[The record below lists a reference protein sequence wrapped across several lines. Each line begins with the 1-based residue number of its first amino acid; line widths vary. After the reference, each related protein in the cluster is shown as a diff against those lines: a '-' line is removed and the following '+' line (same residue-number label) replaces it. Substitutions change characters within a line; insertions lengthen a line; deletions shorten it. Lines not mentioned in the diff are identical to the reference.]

1 MEMEQFIIAKKNA
14 VKARKV
20 KRNSVGCT
28 PQECSPE
35 DPQEINEARNDSL
48 LPKTFIGY
56 FRYFIFDRFIL
67 LLENTRSQTR
77 RGHKST

>member
-1 MEMEQFIIAKKNA
+1 MEMEQFISAKKNA

-35 DPQEINEARNDSL
+35 DPQEINEAGNDSL

-56 FRYFIFDRFIL
+56 FRYFIFERAASIMIKCTIF
-67 LLENTRSQTR
+67 NAWV
-77 RGHKST
+77 H